1 MSVSNRARPDSAV
14 SEMEIVD
21 TFTKLIFGG
30 EAHYTDLESLII
42 QVLRTA
48 DPYLTLDSYTD
59 MGIYLRALGVKEMV
73 KLVSQVRL
81 EMALGHTLPPTPIGL
96 GARSPRPPAI

>member
-1 MSVSNRARPDSAV
+1 MSVSNRARSDNAV

-30 EAHYTDLESLII
+30 ETHYTDLESQII
-42 QVLRTA
+42 QGLRSA
-48 DPYLTLDSYTD
+48 DPRLTLDNYAD
-59 MGIYLRALGVKEMV
+59 MGVYLRALGVREMI

-81 EMALGHTLPPTPIGL
+81 EMALGHKLPPAAAGPNL
-96 GARSPRPPAI
+96 GSPRPPVI

>member
-1 MSVSNRARPDSAV
+1 MRVSHRARPDYAV

-30 EAHYTDLESLII
+30 EAYYTDLESQII
-42 QVLRTA
+42 QSLRTA
-48 DPYLTLDSYTD
+48 DSYLILDNHAD
-59 MGIYLRALGVKEMV
+59 MGRYLRALGVKEMV

-81 EMALGHTLPPTPIGL
+81 EMALGHTLRPAPVGPDV
-96 GARSPRPPAI
+96 RSPRPPAI